1 MSRIGKLPITLKEGV
16 GITLEDHKAVVKGPK
31 GELTVPVARGLS
43 LEIKDQVATLV
54 NTKGPSLNPIY
65 GTTRALLANA
75 ATGVVEG
82 YTKQLEVVG
91 TGFRVEVGG
100 SGELILTVGFS
111 HPVTIVPPAGISFKT
126 EKMVITVSGIDLAL
140 VGQVAAN
147 VRKVRPPEPYK
158 GKGIMYVGEVIR
170 RKAGK
175 AAKTAA

>member
-1 MSRIGKLPITLKEGV
+1 MSRIGRLPIILKEGV
-16 GITLEDHKAVVKGPK
+16 TVTQTDRQVVFKGPK
-31 GELTVPVARGLS
+31 GELTLSVPRGISLKIEGNVLS
-43 LEIKDQVATLV
+43 LTND
-54 NTKGPSLNPIY
+54 KGPSLNPLY

-75 ATGVVEG
+75 AVGVVDG

-100 SGELILTVGFS
+100 AGELIMTLGFS
-111 HPVTIVPPAGISFKT
+111 HPVKIIPPTGITFKT
-126 EKMVITVSGIDLAL
+126 EKMTVTVSGIDRGL

-147 VRKVRPPEPYK
+147 VRKVKPAEPYK